1 MITQA
6 NIIHFY
12 NKYKENLDKE
22 EQVLEGLLQADDQE
36 VWIENMKKKSGIMR
50 RLYIENEALL
60 NLYIRPFLDGEVKL
74 DDTLAEELLHQIRT
88 ADRENYEDE
97 LAMNEVTEMLEKYF
111 KKQGMLDQY
120 IWTLNLLGGFYNRVS
135 SVEIGKK
142 GAAYFDRIRSLSSH
156 YFEIEDFE
164 VRKRIIY
171 SFYNYPIVTLNF
183 NMGTPEEILESLDRA
198 LAFYTDEN
206 VRALDGERFDFDG
219 LIEELNYDLL
229 GNSVMKFDKEHNSP
243 VLLERAEK
251 VLGASYQEH
260 LKENP
265 NIYEMPDEIYC
276 NYLRC
281 LFLQGKISCTRFI
294 EDYRR
299 YCEYSIEHDT
309 LDEEGVEFIDSRL
322 FQVVVNHLTNIMEM
336 LALYEEEYHGP
347 SDIQEFCVNE
357 YVKVIRSLPRTE
369 CNTFANDV
377 IRRSLSCF
385 LQYFSKDEV
394 NSMLLMKVMVSRD
407 EITVVHAAMVEQIAR
422 RILNSVLKRDPQL
435 LIGTLGCETVVE
447 VLENQEKILD
457 FISQASQIF
466 DIGKL
471 ELASVVNKQSRQLT
485 AWEMEQLYCHP
496 AYGARFLDE
505 VPCLNKYR
513 DFVLGH
519 HKSWDGK
526 MGYPADFDNTASKN
540 RFLIEILHVSDCI
553 DAATDFVG
561 RSYKKSKKM
570 EQVMEELIQG
580 KGSIYSPEL
589 VSLMEE
595 DKELLEELVYLT
607 GTGRIRTCYSIYG
620 KVVEEK
626 ESETARLFQKLENW
640 EETEEI
646 QDKNGDTILDFLH
659 KSGSENRQLLHALAR
674 NSLVILYV
682 DMMSGEYKVSY
693 RGSQRLINEKIP
705 DGRYQD
711 LLKTYFEPNFA
722 PEDWERL
729 KVKLKLSE
737 LSHTFLEQD
746 GNYEC
751 EARIRSGEGYRWVRL
766 QFILLDETN
775 AIPRMMTMIATDIQE
790 SHSRNEQLMSSLKE
804 AYKAAEEANKATSL
818 FLSSMSHD
826 IRTPMNGILG
836 MVQIARNHPDDQEKI
851 LDCLNKIEDSSRH
864 LLGLINEVLDM
875 SKIESGGATLH
886 EEPLSLIKTLE
897 IVDGVCRPT
906 AMAKNQ
912 TFELD
917 TSGIYRENVAVDP
930 VKLRQVLINLISNAV
945 KYTPENG
952 CIQIKVTE
960 ENSPM
965 EGKAGYSFVVKDN
978 GIGMSETFLKK
989 LYEPFTREDNSMT
1002 NATQGTGLGLS
1013 IARAIIGQ
1021 MGGNIE
1027 VDSKQGV
1034 GTTFTV
1040 RLDLKLVKEG
1050 LPAEKENSQKSR
1062 TVDKDFLKGHRIMLV
1077 EDNELNR
1084 EIAYELLS
1092 ETGLIVDTV
1101 KNGQEAL
1108 DLLKKQP
1115 EFFYDLIFMD
1125 IQMPVMNGYDA
1136 TTSIRAGESDYWRNI
1151 PVIAMTANVFQED
1164 ESRATECGM
1173 SGYITKPID
1182 MDVIYT
1188 VLEKWLPKSY
1198 NG

>member
-1 MITQA
+1 
-6 NIIHFY
+6 
-12 NKYKENLDKE
+12 
-22 EQVLEGLLQADDQE
+22 
-36 VWIENMKKKSGIMR
+36 
-50 RLYIENEALL
+50 
-60 NLYIRPFLDGEVKL
+60 
-74 DDTLAEELLHQIRT
+74 
-88 ADRENYEDE
+88 
-97 LAMNEVTEMLEKYF
+97 
-111 KKQGMLDQY
+111 
-120 IWTLNLLGGFYNRVS
+120 
-135 SVEIGKK
+135 
-142 GAAYFDRIRSLSSH
+142 
-156 YFEIEDFE
+156 
-164 VRKRIIY
+164 
-171 SFYNYPIVTLNF
+171 
-183 NMGTPEEILESLDRA
+183 
-198 LAFYTDEN
+198 
-206 VRALDGERFDFDG
+206 
-219 LIEELNYDLL
+219 
-229 GNSVMKFDKEHNSP
+229 
-243 VLLERAEK
+243 
-251 VLGASYQEH
+251 
-260 LKENP
+260 
-265 NIYEMPDEIYC
+265 
-276 NYLRC
+276 
-281 LFLQGKISCTRFI
+281 
-294 EDYRR
+294 
-299 YCEYSIEHDT
+299 
-309 LDEEGVEFIDSRL
+309 
-322 FQVVVNHLTNIMEM
+322 
-336 LALYEEEYHGP
+336 
-347 SDIQEFCVNE
+347 
-357 YVKVIRSLPRTE
+357 
-369 CNTFANDV
+369 
-377 IRRSLSCF
+377 
-385 LQYFSKDEV
+385 
-394 NSMLLMKVMVSRD
+394 
-407 EITVVHAAMVEQIAR
+407 
-422 RILNSVLKRDPQL
+422 
-435 LIGTLGCETVVE
+435 
-447 VLENQEKILD
+447 
-457 FISQASQIF
+457 
-466 DIGKL
+466 
-471 ELASVVNKQSRQLT
+471 
-485 AWEMEQLYCHP
+485 
-496 AYGARFLDE
+496 
-505 VPCLNKYR
+505 
-513 DFVLGH
+513 
-519 HKSWDGK
+519 
-526 MGYPADFDNTASKN
+526 
-540 RFLIEILHVSDCI
+540 
-553 DAATDFVG
+553 
-561 RSYKKSKKM
+561 
-570 EQVMEELIQG
+570 
-580 KGSIYSPEL
+580 
-589 VSLMEE
+589 
-595 DKELLEELVYLT
+595 
-607 GTGRIRTCYSIYG
+607 
-620 KVVEEK
+620 
-626 ESETARLFQKLENW
+626 
-640 EETEEI
+640 
-646 QDKNGDTILDFLH
+646 
-659 KSGSENRQLLHALAR
+659 
-674 NSLVILYV
+674 
-682 DMMSGEYKVSY
+682 
-693 RGSQRLINEKIP
+693 
-705 DGRYQD
+705 
-711 LLKTYFEPNFA
+711 
-722 PEDWERL
+722 
-729 KVKLKLSE
+729 
-737 LSHTFLEQD
+737 
-746 GNYEC
+746 
-751 EARIRSGEGYRWVRL
+751 
-766 QFILLDETN
+766 
-775 AIPRMMTMIATDIQE
+775 
-790 SHSRNEQLMSSLKE
+790 MSSLKE
-804 AYKAAEEANKATSL
+804 AYKAAEEANKAKSL

-917 TSGIYRENVAVDP
+917 TSGIYRENVAMDP

-978 GIGMSETFLKK
+978 GIGMSEAFLKK

-1062 TVDKDFLKGHRIMLV
+1062 TVDKDFLKGHRIMLA